1 MVTTVMSAHSVLI
14 GVIGMMFDTSKLDYS
29 FILRRYDVEAENQDT
44 PEAIA
49 EKMLPKDPTLRE
61 VASVVLYMKFKEVA
75 PAVNNALK
83 TVPPLDLINKGLVAG
98 MEIVSVLYAQHVYYL
113 PEIMMAAKVMEVGI
127 SIAEKQIPGGRTTKG
142 KVVMHA
148 AEGDPHDIGKNI
160 AAVMMRSSGFTVV
173 DLGKDVAVEDLV
185 DCVVKE
191 KPFLV
196 TGTALMTTT
205 MSAFPRAAAQLKEK
219 GVEIPFM
226 AAGGA
231 VNRDFAESFDTGIY
245 SEKAPQTPP
254 IADKILAGYDW
265 KKIREEW
272 DNIVGGN

>member
-1 MVTTVMSAHSVLI
+1 
-14 GVIGMMFDTSKLDYS
+14 MMIDLSKIDYGS
-29 FILRRYDVEAENQDT
+29 ILKRYDIEAENSDS

-49 EKMLPKDPTLRE
+49 AKMLPENPILKE
-61 VASVVLYMKFKEVA
+61 VASAVLYMKFKEVG
-75 PAVNNALK
+75 PVVTKALQDG
-83 TVPPLDLINKGLVAG
+83 VEPLDVINKGLVAG
-98 MEIVSVLYAQHVYYL
+98 MEIVGVLYAQHIYYL

-127 SIAEKQIPGGRTTKG
+127 AIAEKQIPGGRTTKG

-160 AAVMMRSSGFTVV
+160 AAVMMRSSGYTVV
-173 DLGKDVAVEDLV
+173 DLGKDVAVV
-185 DCVVKE
+185 DVIAAVKEE

-205 MSAFPRAAAQLKEK
+205 MTAMKDGAELLQKE
-219 GVEIPFM
+219 GISIPYM

-231 VNRDFAESFDTGIY
+231 VNRDFAESFDLGIY

-254 IADKILAGYDW
+254 IADKIIEGYDW

-272 DNIVGGN
+272 DNIVGGV

>member
-1 MVTTVMSAHSVLI
+1 
-14 GVIGMMFDTSKLDYS
+14 MMFDTSKLDYS
-29 FILRRYDVEAENQDT
+29 FILKRYDVLAENNET
-44 PEAIA
+44 PESIA
-49 EKMLPKDPTLRE
+49 AKMLPSDAALKD
-61 VASVVLYMKFKEVA
+61 VASAVLFMKFKDVA

-83 TVPPLDLINKGLVAG
+83 TVAPLDVINKGLVAG
-98 MEIVSVLYAQHVYYL
+98 MEIVSVLYAKHIYYL

-127 SIAEKQIPGGRTTKG
+127 AVAEKQIPGGRVTKG

-173 DLGKDVAVEDLV
+173 DLGKDVAVEE
-185 DCVVKE
+185 VVAAVEKE
-191 KPFLV
+191 KPFMV

-205 MSAFPRAAAQLKEK
+205 MTAFPRGAKILVEK
-219 GVEIPFM
+219 GINIPFM

-231 VNRDFAESFDTGIY
+231 VNRDFAESFDLGIY

-265 KKIREEW
+265 KKIRAEW
-272 DNIVGGN
+272 DSIVGGE

>member
-1 MVTTVMSAHSVLI
+1 MVT
-14 GVIGMMFDTSKLDYS
+14 
-29 FILRRYDVEAENQDT
+29 
-44 PEAIA
+44 
-49 EKMLPKDPTLRE
+49 PKP
-61 VASVVLYMKFKEVA
+61 
-75 PAVNNALK
+75 
-83 TVPPLDLINKGLVAG
+83 
-98 MEIVSVLYAQHVYYL
+98 
-113 PEIMMAAKVMEVGI
+113 IMMAAKTMEIGI
-127 SIAEKQIPGGRTTKG
+127 ALAEKQIEGGRQTKG
-142 KVVMHA
+142 LVVMHA

-173 DLGKDVAVEDLV
+173 DLGKAVAVD
-185 DCVVKE
+185 DVVASVVAE

-205 MSAFPRAAAQLKEK
+205 MTAFPRAAKILQAK
-219 GVEIPFM
+219 GINIPFM

-231 VNRDFAESFDTGIY
+231 VNRDFAESFDMGIY

-254 IADKILAGYDW
+254 IADKILSGYDW